1 MTKEVYEGMTLAK
14 LKEVAKE
21 LGVKNISKYK
31 KSELI
36 EEILKNNDN
45 IKAVLNFLIIAGRD
59 IIISYNFKKTPYF
72 ILGNG
77 ILGYDTYVKK
87 GN

>member
-36 EEILKNNDN
+36 EEILKNNVNSIEKDGV
-45 IKAVLNFLIIAGRD
+45 ILKEKIAPKVRENYC
-59 IIISYNFKKTPYF
+59 YNNN
-72 ILGNG
+72 LR
-77 ILGYDTYVKK
+77 
-87 GN
+87 